1 MNPDHFW
8 KQNKDPIPTPA
19 KTIEELE
26 KELYEKRKALM
37 KLYEDGKVENDE
49 VGMEEADLRI
59 QIEKLDRAL
68 LQEIKRAQNEAESYG
83 N

>member
-1 MNPDHFW
+1 
-8 KQNKDPIPTPA
+8 
-19 KTIEELE
+19 
-26 KELYEKRKALM
+26 M